1 MSLRTDYKDA
11 IYSGNKKYNMIRND
25 DGTVSFED
33 KTTYY
38 EFDDTS
44 LFGANDINQTNEK
57 LNQILE
63 MHENGTLSINV
74 RGLDM
79 ATGSEYKDDTLV
91 ILSSGGKLYRGML
104 KTLANYLARVSPKFA
119 EPTDVYWGNGSWTCP
134 ADGFLVIKVTSSN
147 VANYTLTYISDT
159 KNDIKGSIYGEG
171 SGGTF
176 TTTIPVYKGVTYKT
190 GYTFNTNSIKA
201 IYSKLGQ

>member
-91 ILSSGGKLYRGML
+91 ILSSGGKLYRGTL

-171 SGGTF
+171 PGGTF

>member
-44 LFGANDINQTNEK
+44 LFGANDINQTDEK

-91 ILSSGGKLYRGML
+91 ILSSGGKLYRGTL

>member
-44 LFGANDINQTNEK
+44 LFGASDINHTNET

-74 RGLDM
+74 RGLDN
-79 ATGSEYKDDTLV
+79 APGSVYKDDTLV
-91 ILSSGGKLYRGML
+91 ILSSGDKLYRGTL

-147 VANYTLTYISDT
+147 VANYTLTYISDS

-171 SGGTF
+171 NGGTF

-190 GYTFNTNSIKA
+190 GYTININSIKA

>member
-91 ILSSGGKLYRGML
+91 ILSSGGKLYRGTL
-104 KTLANYLARVSPKFA
+104 KTLANYLAKVSPKFA

>member
-44 LFGANDINQTNEK
+44 LFGANDINHTNET
-57 LNQILE
+57 LNRILE
-63 MHENGTLSINV
+63 MQADGTLAINV
-74 RGLDM
+74 RGLEN
-79 ATGSEYKDDTLV
+79 APGSVYKDDTLV
-91 ILSSGGKLYRGML
+91 ILSSGDKLYRGTL
-104 KTLANYLARVSPKFA
+104 KTLANYLTRVSPKFA

-134 ADGFLVIKVTSSN
+134 ADGFLNVKVVSSDS
-147 VANYTLTYISDT
+147 ASYTLTYISDT
-159 KNDIKGSIYGEG
+159 NNDVKGSIYGVG

-176 TTTIPVYKGVTYKT
+176 TTMFPVYKGVTYKT
-190 GYTFNTNSIKA
+190 FYALNTRSIKA
-201 IYSKLGQ
+201 MYSKLGQ

>member
-91 ILSSGGKLYRGML
+91 ILSSGGKLYRGTL
-104 KTLANYLARVSPKFA
+104 KTLANYLAKVSPKFA

-171 SGGTF
+171 LGGTF

>member
-91 ILSSGGKLYRGML
+91 ILSSGGKLYRGTL

-119 EPTDVYWGNGSWTCP
+119 EPIDVYWGNGSWTCP
-134 ADGFLVIKVTSSN
+134 ADGFLTVKVISSSS
-147 VANYTLTYISDT
+147 ASYTLTYISDT
-159 KNDIKGSIYGEG
+159 KNDIKGSVYGEG

-176 TTTIPVYKGVTYKT
+176 TTMFPVYKGVTYKT
-190 GYTFNTNSIKA
+190 NYTFNASSIKA

>member
-11 IYSGNKKYNMIRND
+11 IYSGNKKYNMIRNG

-91 ILSSGGKLYRGML
+91 ILSSGGKLYRGTL

-190 GYTFNTNSIKA
+190 GYIFNTNSIKA

>member
-91 ILSSGGKLYRGML
+91 ILSSGGKLYRGTL

-190 GYTFNTNSIKA
+190 GYTFNTNSIKV

>member
-44 LFGANDINQTNEK
+44 LFGANDINHTNET

-91 ILSSGGKLYRGML
+91 ILSSGGKLYRGTL

-119 EPTDVYWGNGSWTCP
+119 EPTDVYWGNGSWACP
-134 ADGFLVIKVTSSN
+134 ADGFL
-147 VANYTLTYISDT
+147 
-159 KNDIKGSIYGEG
+159 DIKGSIYGEG

>member
-1 MSLRTDYKDA
+1 MNLRTDYKDA

-38 EFDDTS
+38 EFDDAS
-44 LFGANDINQTNEK
+44 LFGANDINYTNGA
-57 LNQILE
+57 LNRILE

-91 ILSSGGKLYRGML
+91 ILSSGGKLYRGTL
-104 KTLANYLARVSPKFA
+104 GTLAKYLARVSPKFA
-119 EPTDVYWGNGSWTCP
+119 EPVNVYWGNGSWTCP
-134 ADGFLVIKVTSSN
+134 ADGFLNVKVVSSDST
-147 VANYTLTYISDT
+147 NYTLTYISDT

-171 SGGTF
+171 SGGAF
-176 TTTIPVYKGVTYKT
+176 TTTFPVYKGVTYKT
-190 GYTFNTNSIKA
+190 YYTLNSRSITA

>member
-33 KTTYY
+33 KTIYY

-91 ILSSGGKLYRGML
+91 ILSSGGKLYRGTL

>member
-44 LFGANDINQTNEK
+44 LFGANDINHTNET

-74 RGLDM
+74 RGLDN
-79 ATGSEYKDDTLV
+79 APGSVYKDDTLV
-91 ILSSGGKLYRGML
+91 ILSSGDKLYRGTL

-119 EPTDVYWGNGSWTCP
+119 EPIDVYWGNGSWTCP
-134 ADGFLVIKVTSSN
+134 ADGFLTVKVISSSS
-147 VANYTLTYISDT
+147 ASYTLTYISDT
-159 KNDIKGSIYGEG
+159 KNDIKGSVYGEG

-176 TTTIPVYKGVTYKT
+176 TTMFPVYKGVTYKT
-190 GYTFNTNSIKA
+190 NYTFNTGSIKA

>member
-44 LFGANDINQTNEK
+44 LFGANDINHTNET

-74 RGLDM
+74 RGLDN
-79 ATGSEYKDDTLV
+79 APGSVYKDDTLV
-91 ILSSGGKLYRGML
+91 ILSSGDKLYRGTL

-119 EPTDVYWGNGSWTCP
+119 EPIDVYWGNGSWTCP

-147 VANYTLTYISDT
+147 AANYTLTYISDN
-159 KNDIKGSIYGEG
+159 KNDVKGSIYGEG

-190 GYTFNTNSIKA
+190 FYTLNTNSIKA

>member
-44 LFGANDINQTNEK
+44 LFGANDINHTNET

-91 ILSSGGKLYRGML
+91 ILSSGGKLYRGTL

-119 EPTDVYWGNGSWTCP
+119 EPTDVYWGNGSWACP

>member
-91 ILSSGGKLYRGML
+91 ILSSGGKLYRGAL

>member
-91 ILSSGGKLYRGML
+91 ILSSGGKLYRGTL
-104 KTLANYLARVSPKFA
+104 KTLANYLARVSPKFT

>member
-91 ILSSGGKLYRGML
+91 ILSSGGKLYRGTL
-104 KTLANYLARVSPKFA
+104 KTLPNYLARVSPKFA

-190 GYTFNTNSIKA
+190 GYTFNTNSIKV

>member
-91 ILSSGGKLYRGML
+91 ILSSGGKLYRGTL

-147 VANYTLTYISDT
+147 VANYTLTYISDP

>member
-91 ILSSGGKLYRGML
+91 ILSSGGKLYRGTL

-134 ADGFLVIKVTSSN
+134 ADGFLVIKVTCSN

>member
-44 LFGANDINQTNEK
+44 LFGASDINHTNET

-74 RGLDM
+74 RGLDN
-79 ATGSEYKDDTLV
+79 APGSVYKDDTLV
-91 ILSSGGKLYRGML
+91 ILSSGDKLYRGTL

-134 ADGFLVIKVTSSN
+134 ADGFLVIKATSSN
-147 VANYTLTYISDT
+147 VANYTLTYISDS
-159 KNDIKGSIYGEG
+159 KNDVKGSIYGEG
-171 SGGTF
+171 NGGTF

-190 GYTFNTNSIKA
+190 GYTINTNSIKA

>member
-1 MSLRTDYKDA
+1 
-11 IYSGNKKYNMIRND
+11 
-25 DGTVSFED
+25 
-33 KTTYY
+33 
-38 EFDDTS
+38 
-44 LFGANDINQTNEK
+44 
-57 LNQILE
+57 

-91 ILSSGGKLYRGML
+91 ILSSGGKLYRGTL

>member
-1 MSLRTDYKDA
+1 MALKTDYKDA

-33 KTTYY
+33 KTIYY
-38 EFDDTS
+38 DLDDTS
-44 LFGANDINQTNEK
+44 LFGANDINHTNET

-74 RGLDM
+74 GGLDN
-79 ATGSEYKDDTLV
+79 APGSVYKDDTLV
-91 ILSSGGKLYRGML
+91 ILSSGDKLYRGTL
-104 KTLANYLARVSPKFA
+104 GTLAKYLARVTPRFA

-134 ADGFLVIKVTSSN
+134 ADGFLVIKLTSGNSGSYAL
-147 VANYTLTYISDT
+147 VYISDS
-159 KNDIKGSIYGEG
+159 KNDIKGSVYGEG
-171 SGGTF
+171 SNGTF
-176 TTTIPVYKGVTYKT
+176 TTTFPVYKGVIYKT
-190 GYTFNTNSIKA
+190 FYAFNVSSIEA

>member
-1 MSLRTDYKDA
+1 MALKTDYKDA

-33 KTTYY
+33 KTIYY
-38 EFDDTS
+38 DLDDTS
-44 LFGANDINQTNEK
+44 LFGANDINHTNET

-74 RGLDM
+74 GGLDN
-79 ATGSEYKDDTLV
+79 APGSVYKDDTLV
-91 ILSSGGKLYRGML
+91 ILSSGDKLYRGTL
-104 KTLANYLARVSPKFA
+104 GTLAKYLARVTPRFA

-134 ADGFLVIKVTSSN
+134 ADGFLVIKLTSGNSGS
-147 VANYTLTYISDT
+147 YTLVYISDSE
-159 KNDIKGSIYGEG
+159 NDIKGSVYGEG
-171 SGGTF
+171 FSGTF
-176 TTTIPVYKGVTYKT
+176 TTTFPVYKGVTYKT
-190 GYTFNTNSIKA
+190 FYAFNVSSIEA